1 MKVDEAL
8 VIFYKLKDKTKE
20 KTETGIYTKFIT
32 ILLDLR
38 ERDFNSNQKKDL
50 ETALLYLNL
59 EDDLYPTKK
68 ELNKKL
74 TSLEYFLATKFSIIS
89 KQHYLDK
96 GMALWL
102 FSSIILFYCFGQFS
116 VIGALL
122 FTIIFGKILDLEAK
136 AQGRVIKIVNN
147 QQEPIFIKEPFFI
160 KEPIPSTDSSEK
172 EEKQQRNKREEL
184 QQYRIKKLQQHGK
197 EQVELRESVIKERK

>member
-1 MKVDEAL
+1 
-8 VIFYKLKDKTKE
+8 
-20 KTETGIYTKFIT
+20 
-32 ILLDLR
+32 
-38 ERDFNSNQKKDL
+38 
-50 ETALLYLNL
+50 
-59 EDDLYPTKK
+59 
-68 ELNKKL
+68 
-74 TSLEYFLATKFSIIS
+74 
-89 KQHYLDK
+89 
-96 GMALWL
+96 MALWL

-172 EEKQQRNKREEL
+172 EEKQQRNNRKT
-184 QQYRIKKLQQHGK
+184 
-197 EQVELRESVIKERK
+197 QVELNNQT

>member
-8 VIFYKLKDKTKE
+8 VIFYKLKEKTRE
-20 KTETGIYTKFIT
+20 KTEKGIYTKFIT

-38 ERDFNSNQKKDL
+38 ERDFNSNQKKEL

>member
-8 VIFYKLKDKTKE
+8 VIFYNLKE
-20 KTETGIYTKFIT
+20 KTREKTEIGIYTKFIT

-184 QQYRIKKLQQHGK
+184 QHYRIKKLQQHGK

>member
-1 MKVDEAL
+1 L
-8 VIFYKLKDKTKE
+8 
-20 KTETGIYTKFIT
+20 
-32 ILLDLR
+32 
-38 ERDFNSNQKKDL
+38 S
-50 ETALLYLNL
+50 
-59 EDDLYPTKK
+59 
-68 ELNKKL
+68 KKL

>member
-32 ILLDLR
+32 ILLYLQ
-38 ERDFNSNQKKDL
+38 ERDFNSNQKKEL

-59 EDDLYPTKK
+59 EDDLYATKK